1 MTVVATG
8 CLLTLDDQT
17 YSIVVF
23 GDTNGDGSVSV
34 LDVACLYTFLTQSVN
49 EGSVTN
55 EACFRSA
62 VDINSDGTVDVYDLQ
77 LLYEIVSGIS
87 TLAK

>member
-1 MTVVATG
+1 MWHV
-8 CLLTLDDQT
+8 C
-17 YSIVVF
+17 I
-23 GDTNGDGSVSV
+23 
-34 LDVACLYTFLTQSVN
+34 QSVN